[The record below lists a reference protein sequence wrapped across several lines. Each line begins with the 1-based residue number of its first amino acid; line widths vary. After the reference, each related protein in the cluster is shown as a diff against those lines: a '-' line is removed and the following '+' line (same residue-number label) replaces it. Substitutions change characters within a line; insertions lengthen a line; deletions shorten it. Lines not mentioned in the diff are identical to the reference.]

1 MKKRSMAAVA
11 SLAAGF
17 VAALV
22 SPTPGAHA
30 AEPAD
35 QLGSLPVS
43 GELLDEVTESATDT
57 VAQTATGASP
67 QGPAAAG
74 R

>member
-17 VAALV
+17 VAAMV
-22 SPTPGAHA
+22 SPAPGAHA

-43 GELLDEVTESATDT
+43 AELLDEVTD
-57 VAQTATGASP
+57 TATRTVTDSAP
-67 QGPAAAG
+67 RTGPALEK
-74 R
+74 

>member
-1 MKKRSMAAVA
+1 MAAVA

-22 SPTPGAHA
+22 SPAPGAHA

-43 GELLDEVTESATDT
+43 GELFDEVTGSTTQTVTQTAAQAATD
-57 VAQTATGASP
+57 VARAGQS
-67 QGPAAAG
+67 AAG
-74 R
+74 NQ